1 MSKRGIIFYNQK
13 SGRGSALKELG
24 RFRNAL
30 EKDFSIEVVTG
41 KSAEDAQINL
51 KNSLAGAEFLIVL
64 GGDGLVNIAIQE
76 AKGSGV
82 VLFVHPCGTGND
94 FARNNFKKLNS
105 FEQIQEKFESLK
117 SNGIDL
123 GQVHIGGKSLVYGQ
137 VLSAGFDSYV
147 NRRANS
153 LKMFR
158 GTFKYILA
166 LLLELKSFKPIS
178 YELEIDGQKVSKSAM
193 MVVVANGPTYGG
205 GMKVLPDALVND
217 GLLDV
222 MILNK
227 VSKLKLLLIFP
238 RVYIGS
244 HVKHPAVEIVKVRS
258 ISIDSEAPIYAD
270 GEFFGKGPIKI
281 DVMREHLHILETN

>member
-1 MSKRGIIFYNQK
+1 
-13 SGRGSALKELG
+13 
-24 RFRNAL
+24 
-30 EKDFSIEVVTG
+30 
-41 KSAEDAQINL
+41 
-51 KNSLAGAEFLIVL
+51 
-64 GGDGLVNIAIQE
+64 
-76 AKGSGV
+76 
-82 VLFVHPCGTGND
+82 
-94 FARNNFKKLNS
+94 
-105 FEQIQEKFESLK
+105 
-117 SNGIDL
+117 
-123 GQVHIGGKSLVYGQ
+123 
-137 VLSAGFDSYV
+137 
-147 NRRANS
+147 
-153 LKMFR
+153 
-158 GTFKYILA
+158 
-166 LLLELKSFKPIS
+166 
-178 YELEIDGQKVSKSAM
+178 M

-205 GMKVLPDALVND
+205 GMKVLPEALVND